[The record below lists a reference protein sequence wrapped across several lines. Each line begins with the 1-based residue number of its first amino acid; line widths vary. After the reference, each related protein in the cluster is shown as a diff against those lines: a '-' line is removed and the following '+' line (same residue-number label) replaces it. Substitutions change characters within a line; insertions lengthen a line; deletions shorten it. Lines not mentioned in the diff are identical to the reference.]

1 MVASFVL
8 DAAVV
13 EGVSLVETK
22 NAYQEV
28 KKIWMLTIKNWRF
41 NNE

>member
-13 EGVSLVETK
+13 DGVSLVETK
-22 NAYQEV
+22 NAFQEV
-28 KKIWMLTIKNWRF
+28 KKNLDADY
-41 NNE
+41 